1 MTDNKDI
8 LNSIK
13 VKQKQK
19 KKNVKICFANPQ
31 KKANMIVK
39 DE

>member
-13 VKQKQK
+13 VKQKQ